1 MALLLSL
8 LNTKIAIVASSIK
21 TSSAAELAKALCEV
35 ELEKLTTDVVE
46 KLLTLCPVSE
56 AEVKQCR
63 EYVRA
68 PPRELG
74 GGTLGHLHPRGSAGP
89 GTCILKCGAG
99 WCVAGTRVTWTSS
112 TARSASSSTSRRSA
126 VCRTHAH
133 AHPQHVHRLVSSTRM
148 CVGVGVQGGEGLTR
162 RDTRAGLEGRLRC
175 VHFQQHFKEWRPGV
189 ATSMT
194 ATRGGER
201 VRKAGG

>member
-89 GTCILKCGAG
+89 GTCILQCGAG
-99 WCVAGTRVTWTSS
+99 VVRGRYTGDVDKLDRAERFLFDLSKISGLSNARTRASA
-112 TARSASSSTSRRSA
+112 ARAPPREQ
-126 VCRTHAH
+126 HAH
-133 AHPQHVHRLVSSTRM
+133 V
-148 CVGVGVQGGEGLTR
+148 CGG
-162 RDTRAGLEGRLRC
+162 
-175 VHFQQHFKEWRPGV
+175 
-189 ATSMT
+189 
-194 ATRGGER
+194 GG
-201 VRKAGG
+201 AGGRGADAP